1 MTDPV
6 VDRIVEQRYETVVSM
21 VLVAKGKGREMERFA
36 VKRSKRGA
44 TVVFIVVDT
53 LKGTIAKTAIT
64 DKARAERI
72 ARRLNERVEEPCSES

>member
-1 MTDPV
+1 VPITKRTADE
-6 VDRIVEQRYETVVSM
+6 RT
-21 VLVAKGKGREMERFA
+21 GKMCREMERFA

-72 ARRLNERVEEPCSES
+72 ARRLNERVEEPCNES